1 MNFNQRVLQK
11 YEKLS
16 DSEKFLVNY
25 IEKHTRRM
33 SNISIVKLSELSNV
47 STSTIVRCMKKLDYK
62 GFTDFKF
69 KITLENAEVGTDDL
83 LNFENIDKQIEIAI
97 LKNKEE
103 VEKTLSYISPVII
116 EDALEAINYSKKITI
131 FARGFSE
138 MIAEEMTTKLQLLDK
153 HCETHVDPNIIRLKS
168 KYFSKEDL
176 VIFISLS
183 GNNDELVEAAKL
195 CSENNIKTILLTT
208 NKNGNLYKLTDIILL
223 GYKSEQS
230 YFPEYEVKS
239 RLPLQ
244 VLSRILLDAFVIRYE
259 SDNEAY

>member
-1 MNFNQRVLQK
+1 MNFNQRVLQR

-25 IEKHTRRM
+25 IEKNIKAMT
-33 SNISIVKLSELSNV
+33 NISIVKLSELSNV

-69 KITLENAEVGTDDL
+69 KITLENTESGKDDL

-103 VEKTLSYISPVII
+103 VEKTLSYVSPVII

-138 MIAEEMTTKLQLLDK
+138 MIAGEMTTKLQLLDK
-153 HCETHVDPNIIRLKS
+153 HCETHGDPNIIRLKS
-168 KYFSKEDL
+168 KYFSNDDL

-183 GNNDELVEAAKL
+183 GNTNELVEAAKL
-195 CSENNIKTILLTT
+195 CNENNIKTILLTT
-208 NKNGNLYKLTDIILL
+208 NKNGDLYKLTDIILL

-244 VLSRILLDAFVIRYE
+244 VLSRILLDAYVIRYE
-259 SDNEAY
+259 NK

>member
-11 YEKLS
+11 YNNLS
-16 DSEKFLVNY
+16 DSEKFLVEY
-25 IEKHTRRM
+25 IEKNRKM
-33 SNISIVKLSELSNV
+33 VNNISIVNLSENSNV

-69 KITLENAEVGTDDL
+69 KITLENAGSKSDDIL
-83 LNFENIDKQIEIAI
+83 DFKNIDNQIETAI

-103 VEKTLSYISPVII
+103 VEQTLGYVSPVII

-138 MIAEEMTTKLQLLDK
+138 MIAQEMNTKLQLLDK
-153 HCETHVDPNIIRLKS
+153 QCETHGDPNIIRLKS
-168 KYFSKEDL
+168 KHFGKDDL

-183 GNNDELVEAAKL
+183 GNTEELVESADICHK
-195 CSENNIKTILLTT
+195 NNIKTILLTT
-208 NKNGNLYKLTDIILL
+208 NKNGKLYNMTDIILL

-244 VLSRILLDAFVIRYE
+244 VLGRILLDSYVIRYRE
-259 SDNEAY
+259 TH

>member
-1 MNFNQRVLQK
+1 MNFNQNVLQN
-11 YEKLS
+11 YDKLS

-25 IEKHTRRM
+25 IEKNRSDM
-33 SNISIVKLSELSNV
+33 NNISIIRLSELSNV
-47 STSTIVRCMKKLDYK
+47 STSTIVRCMKKLGYK

-69 KITLENAEVGTDDL
+69 KITLEYSEDSTEEI
-83 LNFENIDKQIEIAI
+83 LNFKNMDEQIQKAI

-103 VEKTLSYISPVII
+103 VENTLSYVRPVII

-153 HCETHVDPNIIRLKS
+153 HCEMHSDPNIIRLKS
-168 KYFSKEDL
+168 KYFSKDDL

-183 GNNDELVEAAKL
+183 GNTSELAEAAETCHKN
-195 CSENNIKTILLTT
+195 SIKTILLTT
-208 NKNGNLYKLTDIILL
+208 NKNGNLYDLTDIILL

-230 YFPEYEVKS
+230 YFPDYEVRS

-244 VLSRILLDAFVIRYE
+244 VLSRILLDSYVIRYG
-259 SDNEAY
+259 NNK

>member
-11 YEKLS
+11 HDYLS
-16 DSEKFLVNY
+16 DSEKFLVDF
-25 IEKHTRRM
+25 IEK
-33 SNISIVKLSELSNV
+33 NIRSINSLSIVKLSEQSNV
-47 STSTIVRCMKKLDYK
+47 STSTIVRCMKKLGYK

-69 KITLENAEVGTDDL
+69 KITLENSDAGKDDI
-83 LNFENIDKQIEIAI
+83 LNFKNIDKQIETAI

-103 VEKTLSYISPVII
+103 VENTLSFISPVII
-116 EDALEAINYSKKITI
+116 EDALEAINYSRKITI

-153 HCETHVDPNIIRLKS
+153 HCEMHSDPNIIRLKS
-168 KYFSKEDL
+168 NYFGKDDL

-183 GNNDELVEAAKL
+183 GNTGELVESAEI
-195 CSENNIKTILLTT
+195 CHRHNIKTILLTT
-208 NKNGNLYKLTDIILL
+208 NKNGHLYSLTDIILL

-230 YFPEYEVKS
+230 YFPEYEVRS

-244 VLSRILLDAFVIRYE
+244 VLSRILLDSYVIRYKK
-259 SDNEAY
+259 NQHI